1 MMALP
6 CHIASLPNC
15 GPFKVLSSPQTKPSR
30 FTVQSKISSALH
42 LVSDQNNATVRR
54 SANYQPSSWS
64 YEHIQSITSEYGK
77 ESYVEERD
85 ELKVRVRVMI
95 SQLRSDLDKLEF
107 IDVLQKLGV
116 SHLFDHEIRNMLQ
129 HVSAKEY
136 EENRSK
142 IKSDL
147 HTIALQFRIL
157 RQHGYDVSSE
167 VLTCFQDEIGNF
179 DFRDIKGMLSLYEAS
194 FLSMEGETILDEARD
209 FCSIYLKKFVKE
221 NKDSDEILS
230 VMISHALELP
240 LHWRIPRLE
249 APWFIDL
256 YHRSNHVSPALLKEL
271 ARLDFNIVQ
280 ATHQQDL
287 KYTARWWKEM
297 RDNGEKLSFV
307 RDLPTENFFW
317 GVGMASQPEL
327 SYFRRE
333 MTKIT
338 SFITIIDDIYDVHG
352 TLQELELFTH
362 VIHRW
367 DIHSLGI
374 LPSYM
379 KICFLGLYNSVNEVA
394 LAILKRTGID
404 IIPCLKKVW
413 GDLCE
418 SYLKEAR
425 WYNNGHVPS
434 LQEYL
439 NNAWI
444 SVGGPVTLVQ
454 GYFLQVPDSIMPQD
468 FEYLQEYPN
477 IVRLS
482 STIVRLAN
490 DIASYKIKSDV
501 SKSSNEFDGGV
512 PKSLKCYMK
521 ETGASEQEAYEY
533 VYALMCQ
540 TWKKMNEAVNN
551 SEFSEGFTEI
561 SMNLARMAQYM
572 YQHGDGHSED
582 SHTNLRM
589 LSLLNNP
596 IPITTSTHIIGLHM

>member
-1 MMALP
+1 MVLTGLLP
-6 CHIASLPNC
+6 FPN
-15 GPFKVLSSPQTKPSR
+15 GSIFKFKVLSPLQTKPSL
-30 FTVQSKISSALH
+30 FIVQCNTSSSLH
-42 LVSDQNNATVRR
+42 LVSDQKNSSLRR

-85 ELKVRVRVMI
+85 ELKAQVRIMI
-95 SQLRSDLDKLEF
+95 SQLTSDLDKLEF

-116 SHLFDHEIRNMLQ
+116 SHYFVLEIRNMLQ
-129 HVSAKEY
+129 HVYAKNY
-136 EENRSK
+136 EDRRLK
-142 IKSDL
+142 TKADL
-147 HTIALQFRIL
+147 HSVALQFRIL
-157 RQHGYDVSSE
+157 RQHRYDVSSE
-167 VLTCFQDEIGNF
+167 VFTTFRDEKGNF
-179 DFRDIKGMLSLYEAS
+179 DLRDIKGMLSLYEAS

-209 FCSIYLKKFVKE
+209 LCSIYLKKFVKKE
-221 NKDSDEILS
+221 NKDSNEILS

-240 LHWRIPRLE
+240 LHWRIHRLE

-256 YHRSNHVSPALLKEL
+256 YQRSNHVSPALLKL

-280 ATHQQDL
+280 ATHQRDL
-287 KYTARWWKEM
+287 KYTSRWWKEM
-297 RDNGEKLSFV
+297 RDNGEKLNFA
-307 RDLPTENFFW
+307 RDMSTENFFW
-317 GVGMASQPEL
+317 GLGMASQLEF
-327 SYFRRE
+327 SYFRRG

-338 SFITIIDDIYDVHG
+338 SFITIIDDIYDVYG

-362 VIHRW
+362 VIRRW
-367 DIHSLGI
+367 DIHSMDI

-379 KICFLGLYNSVNEVA
+379 KVCFLGLYNSVNEVA
-394 LAILKRTGID
+394 FAILKRTGID
-404 IIPCLKKVW
+404 IIPYLKKVW

-418 SYLKEAR
+418 SYMKEAM
-425 WYNNGHVPS
+425 WSNNGHMPS

-444 SVGGPVTLVQ
+444 SVGGPVALVQ
-454 GYFLQVPDSIMPQD
+454 GYFLQIPDSIRPQD

-490 DIASYKIKSDV
+490 DLASYKIKSDI
-501 SKSSNEFDGGV
+501 SKSSNEFDGDV
-512 PKSLKCYMK
+512 PKSLECHMK
-521 ETGASEQEAYEY
+521 ETGASEQEAFEY

-540 TWKKMNEAVNN
+540 TWKKMNAAVNN
-551 SEFSEGFTEI
+551 SEFSQSFTEI
-561 SMNLARMAQYM
+561 AMNLARMAQYM

-582 SHTNLRM
+582 SHTNLRL

-596 IPITTSTHIIGLHM
+596 IPVTTSTNIIGLHK